1 MKTKSRSIE
10 QIIEEQM
17 QRWQLMKS
25 KKVKEKQ
32 GVSTITISREPG
44 SGGRVVAKKLAAKL
58 DFKVFHQEVLL
69 EIAKR
74 ADVSDKLLATL
85 DEKGLNV
92 LEDCISALVYDRH
105 LWPDEYLRHLMK
117 VIGAIGEHG
126 RAIIVGR
133 GANFVVPPQNRL
145 RLRIVAP
152 QNVRI
157 ANVARVFDV
166 TAEDAKRRIVRTES
180 DRRAF
185 IRKYFNADITDPINY
200 DIVINT
206 GALEIDTAV
215 EAVIAALG

>member
-85 DEKGLNV
+85 DEKGLTV

-105 LWPDEYLRHLMK
+105 LWPDEYLKHLMK

-133 GANFVVPPQNRL
+133 GANFAVPPQNRL
-145 RLRIVAP
+145 RLRIIAP

-157 ANVARVFDV
+157 AKVARDFDV
-166 TAEDAKRRIVRTES
+166 TAEDAKRRIIRTES

-200 DIVINT
+200 DLVINT
-206 GALEIDTAV
+206 GALEIDKAV
-215 EAVIAALG
+215 EAVHAALG

>member
-44 SGGRVVAKKLAAKL
+44 SGGSVVANKLAAKL

-105 LWPDEYLRHLMK
+105 LWPDEYLKHLMK

-152 QNVRI
+152 QDVRI
-157 ANVARVFDV
+157 ANVARVFDI
-166 TAEDAKRRIVRTES
+166 TAEDAKRRIIRTES

-200 DIVINT
+200 DFVINT
-206 GALEIDTAV
+206 GALEIDKAV

>member
-44 SGGRVVAKKLAAKL
+44 SGGSVVAKKLAAKL
-58 DFKVFHQEVLL
+58 DFRVFHQEVLI

-92 LEDCISALVYDRH
+92 LEDCITALVYDRH
-105 LWPDEYLRHLMK
+105 LWPDEYLKHLMK
-117 VIGAIGEHG
+117 VIGAIGKHG
-126 RAIIVGR
+126 SAIIVGR

-157 ANVARVFDV
+157 ANVARAFDV
-166 TAEDAKRRIVRTES
+166 KTEDSRRHIIRTES

-185 IRKYFNADITDPINY
+185 IRKYFNADITDPNNY

-206 GALEIDTAV
+206 GALEIDKAV

>member
-1 MKTKSRSIE
+1 MITKSRSVE

-85 DEKGLNV
+85 DEKGLTV

-133 GANFVVPPQNRL
+133 GANFVVPPKNRL

-157 ANVARVFDV
+157 ATVARVFDV
-166 TAEDAKRRIVRTES
+166 TEEDAKRRIIRTES

-206 GALEIDTAV
+206 GALEIDKAV